1 VTVDFSEV
9 TTPNDRVAVIATVP
23 LTDNEQWSIMPPGS
37 LWSFEDGQAVAE
49 RMTVPGPVK
58 KTG

>member
-1 VTVDFSEV
+1 
-9 TTPNDRVAVIATVP
+9 VP